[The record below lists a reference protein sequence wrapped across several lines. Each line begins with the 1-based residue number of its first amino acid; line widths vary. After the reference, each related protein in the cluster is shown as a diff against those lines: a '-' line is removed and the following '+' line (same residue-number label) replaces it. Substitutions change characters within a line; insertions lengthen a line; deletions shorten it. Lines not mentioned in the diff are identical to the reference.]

1 MTTSREQ
8 KRYKVM
14 ISREQKL
21 VDVCF
26 EIGLTVADNSEFFK
40 QKSKEDIAQ
49 WIANQL
55 KKCDFPTTPMGMSWG
70 VLSDDRDLPVCNVE
84 G

>member
-1 MTTSREQ
+1 MGHLEQ
-8 KRYKVM
+8 KRNKVM
-14 ISREQKL
+14 TNREQKL
-21 VDVCF
+21 VDMRF

-55 KKCDFPTTPMGMSWG
+55 RGCGFPTTPIGMSWG
-70 VLSDDRDLPVCNVE
+70 VLTDGNGIPVFD
-84 G
+84 